1 MDQGERRRDGEQS
14 RRADQPVEPR
24 REQLTARQRFTF
36 SGVLLA
42 ALLVVSLLTGC
53 AGVRLHEC
61 TLPDQPKW
69 AMALEPLPEIDGRSL
84 MTRISEW
91 KKSGQRQSLLAVLAG
106 WFSATRGLIFGL
118 HKEI

>member
-1 MDQGERRRDGEQS
+1 M
-14 RRADQPVEPR
+14 
-24 REQLTARQRFTF
+24 TARQRFTF

-106 WFSATRGLIFGL
+106 WFSDQYLALKQAAFNRGEKHKVLKKYILRL
-118 HKEI
+118 HKDWEC